1 MKWTEDLNARCWKQ
15 KGFCWEPWWYID
27 NSGNKVHHWMERPS
41 LEYSK
46 TPDKKRYEVRNIDT
60 KEIVGGWGIDYNA
73 WNY

>member
-1 MKWTEDLNARCWKQ
+1 
-15 KGFCWEPWWYID
+15 
-27 NSGNKVHHWMERPS
+27 MERPS

-73 WNY
+73 WN